1 MRDDHFYT
9 KGDWGI
15 KALPIYLTVQT
26 VLLLVTYLDFPVYA
40 EVYRTRKFLEVT
52 PWLGIWSLFT
62 LLGLTTGLYLLLG
75 KMGKSV
81 FNEFERARLAF
92 GWLMGVA
99 AGLLTLG
106 IRFMPVMPAWY
117 FYAAGGLVLVLIAA
131 YWGWNKL
138 QARMNEI
145 FP

>member
-40 EVYRTRKFLEVT
+40 EVYRTRQFLEVT

-75 KMGKSV
+75 KMGEKRV
-81 FNEFERARLAF
+81 
-92 GWLMGVA
+92 
-99 AGLLTLG
+99 
-106 IRFMPVMPAWY
+106 
-117 FYAAGGLVLVLIAA
+117 
-131 YWGWNKL
+131 
-138 QARMNEI
+138 Q
-145 FP
+145 

>member
-1 MRDDHFYT
+1 M
-9 KGDWGI
+9 
-15 KALPIYLTVQT
+15 
-26 VLLLVTYLDFPVYA
+26 
-40 EVYRTRKFLEVT
+40 
-52 PWLGIWSLFT
+52 
-62 LLGLTTGLYLLLG
+62 
-75 KMGKSV
+75 